1 MLQNGCFIAS
11 LHFWA
16 PGRKEKSVFLLSLLP
31 SFLLSLPPSFL
42 PPSLPPFL
50 PSSLP
55 SFLPSFFLAL
65 PPSPSFLPHPSLS
78 LFVLLTFKKTV
89 AFLETAPRTSAY
101 ILLSSL
107 YFIVQHLVTQSPPG
121 AREFKQ
127 VSFQAHWQAPKN
139 GIPLAKKNERR
150 AFQQQGLESHA
161 IQVCLS
167 LLLTVLEL

>member
-101 ILLSSL
+101 ILLSSIWSHSL
-107 YFIVQHLVTQSPPG
+107 PQVQGSLSRCPFRLIGKPPKMG
-121 AREFKQ
+121 SRWQRRMRE
-127 VSFQAHWQAPKN
+127 
-139 GIPLAKKNERR
+139 
-150 AFQQQGLESHA
+150 GLFSSKVLNPM
-161 IQVCLS
+161 QYRFVCHCC
-167 LLLTVLEL
+167 